1 MMHTVYYGDY
11 IMAKLFDYLNA
22 INVTKENLLVDEQSI
37 KEYTPFIINR
47 GLSYYVDTVLQANE
61 MNRYPNLPKDMANDF
76 LRASIKKKK
85 RFSKWVK
92 KADSSDDLNLVCDYF
107 NYSKEKGA
115 LALALLTESQIDT
128 VREQMGTGGKQKHG
142 KV

>member
-1 MMHTVYYGDY
+1 
-11 IMAKLFDYLNA
+11 MAKLFDYLTA
-22 INVTKENLLVDEQSI
+22 INFTKENLLVDEQSV

-76 LRASIKKKK
+76 LLASIKKKK

-115 LALALLTESQIDT
+115 LALTLLTESQIDT

>member
-1 MMHTVYYGDY
+1 
-11 IMAKLFDYLNA
+11 MAKLFDYLNA